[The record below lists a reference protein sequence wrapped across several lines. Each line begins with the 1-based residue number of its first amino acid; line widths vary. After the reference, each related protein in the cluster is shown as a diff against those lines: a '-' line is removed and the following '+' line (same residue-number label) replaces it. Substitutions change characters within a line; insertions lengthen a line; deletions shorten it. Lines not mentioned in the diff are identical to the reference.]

1 MCLYCPRR
9 SDPRSIAIGDRLI
22 PGPTPFD
29 PLHYSQVRP
38 YSPTLVCSRGR
49 SAMDNILARLPPEND
64 ALRISK
70 NDMELEM
77 LAPGNQDRR
86 VLCAR

>member
-1 MCLYCPRR
+1 
-9 SDPRSIAIGDRLI
+9 
-22 PGPTPFD
+22 
-29 PLHYSQVRP
+29 
-38 YSPTLVCSRGR
+38 
-49 SAMDNILARLPPEND
+49 MDSILARLPPEND

-77 LAPGNQDRR
+77 LAPGSQDRR